1 MEKALEKEKALQPYN
16 KQGMD
21 TITQH
26 KQQIILAIIQDMI
39 DTYGTAENALAAIGK
54 MPVPNSQI
62 RGAKFLKRALRI
74 LIRAEK
80 GLEIHTKRGTTV

>member
-1 MEKALEKEKALQPYN
+1 MQTPQTAC
-16 KQGMD
+16 KQATPTGTD

-26 KQQIILAIIQDMI
+26 KQEMILALIQDMI
-39 DTYGTAENALAAIGK
+39 DSYGTAEIALETISK